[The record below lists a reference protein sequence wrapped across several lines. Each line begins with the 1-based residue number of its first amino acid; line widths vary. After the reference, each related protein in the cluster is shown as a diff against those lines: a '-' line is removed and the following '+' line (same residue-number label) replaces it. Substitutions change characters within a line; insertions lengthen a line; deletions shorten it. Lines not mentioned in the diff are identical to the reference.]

1 MTLSRLKQDLNSL
14 RSIAL
19 SLTSQIAWSRIQPK
33 RFHSRTQNGQEVDI
47 VLEDPT
53 GRLAGIEV
61 KSASLV
67 GPEDFRGLRA
77 LAEAAGRPF
86 HRGIVLY
93 TGTDMVS
100 FGQNIHAVPVS
111 ALWNWGTKS

>member
-1 MTLSRLKQDLNSL
+1 M
-14 RSIAL
+14 
-19 SLTSQIAWSRIQPK
+19 
-33 RFHSRTQNGQEVDI
+33 FHFRTQTGQEVDI

-61 KSASLV
+61 KSASVV
-67 GPEDFRGLRA
+67 GPEDFRGLRT
-77 LAEAAGRPF
+77 LAEAAERPF

-93 TGTDMVS
+93 TGTEMVP
-100 FGQNIHAVPVS
+100 FGRNLHAVPVS